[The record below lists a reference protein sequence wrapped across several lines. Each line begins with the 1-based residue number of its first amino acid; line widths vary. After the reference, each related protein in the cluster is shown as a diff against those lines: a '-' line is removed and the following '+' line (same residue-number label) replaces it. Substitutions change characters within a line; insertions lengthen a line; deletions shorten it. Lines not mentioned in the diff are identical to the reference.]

1 MPTNPNDPAVL
12 PILGHLDELRRRVI
26 YVVVYLIAGMIAG
39 LYFAKPFIHLIEIPA
54 SGAFTNF
61 VLMQPTEIVA
71 IYFKVALY
79 IGIVLSLPALIYNLW
94 KFIKPAVPQGVNV
107 SLYGWGASV
116 VALFVV
122 GTVFSFKILLPSGY
136 MFLMGL
142 SKEVALPMITLSS
155 YMSLA
160 MSILVIGGFTFEMP
174 VIAALLTRLRIITPR
189 LMMAKWREVV
199 FGLCVIAAVVTPTT
213 DVFNMMIFA
222 LPMIALFGVSILVSS
237 VVYKIYVKD
246 ASGEPY
252 GN

>member
-1 MPTNPNDPAVL
+1 
-12 PILGHLDELRRRVI
+12 
-26 YVVVYLIAGMIAG
+26 
-39 LYFAKPFIHLIEIPA
+39 
-54 SGAFTNF
+54 
-61 VLMQPTEIVA
+61 
-71 IYFKVALY
+71 
-79 IGIVLSLPALIYNLW
+79 
-94 KFIKPAVPQGVNV
+94 
-107 SLYGWGASV
+107 
-116 VALFVV
+116 
-122 GTVFSFKILLPSGY
+122 
-136 MFLMGL
+136 
-142 SKEVALPMITLSS
+142 
-155 YMSLA
+155 
-160 MSILVIGGFTFEMP
+160 VIGGFTFEMP